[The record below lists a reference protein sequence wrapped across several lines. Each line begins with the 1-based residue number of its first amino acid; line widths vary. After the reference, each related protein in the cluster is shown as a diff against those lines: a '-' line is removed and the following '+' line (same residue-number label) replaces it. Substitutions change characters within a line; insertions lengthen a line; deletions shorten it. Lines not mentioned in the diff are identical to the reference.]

1 MKKNI
6 LKSMFHFDRFN
17 MEQYQKVINAKN
29 GVEEINRINK
39 KFDYQM
45 LLLKISVLFFLS
57 VLTILSF
64 LTICFIEG

>member
-29 GVEEINRINK
+29 GIKEIDKINK
-39 KFDYQM
+39 KFDFQ
-45 LLLKISVLFFLS
+45 LFILKLSVLFFLL
-57 VLTILSF
+57 VLTILSI
-64 LTICFIEG
+64 LTICFTEG